1 LLAICKVFSYKLC
14 RLISDNRNSFPV
26 MFSLTGRIDN
36 VITVKAAGAG
46 TLVRVGRGAQEGGPT
61 RSFPM
66 KSTDTYND
74 IKEVNLAYMMLAQN
88 MVRSDREAAIFRL
101 GISEEIADILERLTP
116 GQVLKM
122 ASSEMLLCSFRFE
135 DSLLIDLLA
144 NHERD
149 RGVGHIHAAIL
160 AAGRPVETVA

>member
-1 LLAICKVFSYKLC
+1 MPIRQYFFNRLRSICKVFSYKDALS
-14 RLISDNRNSFPV
+14 ISYNRNSFSV
-26 MFSLTGRIDN
+26 ILSFTGVAN
-36 VITVKAAGAG
+36 NAITVKAAAAG
-46 TLVRVGRGAQEGGPT
+46 LIRRY
-61 RSFPM
+61 PM

-88 MVRSDREAAIFRL
+88 MVRSDKEAAVFRL
-101 GISEEIADILERLTP
+101 GISEEIADILARLTP

-122 ASSEMLLCSFRFE
+122 AASEMLLCSFRFE
-135 DSLLIDLLA
+135 DSLLLDLLA

-149 RGVGHIHAAIL
+149 RGVGHVHAAIL

>member
-1 LLAICKVFSYKLC
+1 
-14 RLISDNRNSFPV
+14 
-26 MFSLTGRIDN
+26 
-36 VITVKAAGAG
+36 
-46 TLVRVGRGAQEGGPT
+46 
-61 RSFPM
+61 M

-74 IKEVNLAYMMLAQN
+74 IKEVNLAYLMLAQN

-101 GISEEIADILERLTP
+101 GISEEIAEVLERLTP

-122 ASSEMLLCSFRFE
+122 ASSEMLLCSFRFD
-135 DSLLIDLLA
+135 DSLLLDLLA

-160 AAGRPVETVA
+160 AAGRPVATMA